1 MVQENND
8 NYNNLLQVPKIE
20 QQDDCGET
28 ENEDEG
34 LDCSTRFI
42 YFSFELF
49 YIFFFFFEYSLLKLA
64 IIGRHVQFDSI
75 FLKTK

>member
-49 YIFFFFFEYSLLKLA
+49 YIFFFFLNTVYLNWQLLVVMYNL
-64 IIGRHVQFDSI
+64 IVF
-75 FLKTK
+75 F